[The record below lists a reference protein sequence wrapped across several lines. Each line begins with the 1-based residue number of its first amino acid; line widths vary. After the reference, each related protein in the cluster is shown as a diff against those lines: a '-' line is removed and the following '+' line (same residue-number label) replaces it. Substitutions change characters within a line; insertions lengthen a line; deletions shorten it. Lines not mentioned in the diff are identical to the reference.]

1 MNLILAW
8 LYEYSNSRITQS
20 VQIWSH
26 FVVFLNI
33 HFYFERKIKSSS
45 QAAAATATLGLL
57 CWVEQQL
64 KKQLKLLWVG
74 YITKLFFNS
83 FDFSWTTSWDRSC
96 WLVCTDIRGALE
108 SHLASTAEGYRWG
121 PGGLTIVLRVVESL
135 VLTAFNLIKS
145 LLQSFHS
152 LFDEAP
158 IRDQLLEHLEGV
170 LGGAI
175 GHLWG
180 GLFAIHASGGV
191 SAPLMVPFS

>member
-1 MNLILAW
+1 MI
-8 LYEYSNSRITQS
+8 
-20 VQIWSH
+20 
-26 FVVFLNI
+26 F
-33 HFYFERKIKSSS
+33 
-45 QAAAATATLGLL
+45 LGL
-57 CWVEQQL
+57 Q
-64 KKQLKLLWVG
+64 VG
-74 YITKLFFNS
+74 I
-83 FDFSWTTSWDRSC
+83 D
-96 WLVCTDIRGALE
+96 LVDWFVRILGGALE

-175 GHLWG
+175 GHL
-180 GLFAIHASGGV
+180 
-191 SAPLMVPFS
+191 